1 MSGDVLGGGL
11 VVVVAAVL
19 WLAYLIPNWVQR
31 REYLATER
39 NVVRLQ
45 QTLRI
50 LAETAEVPEEVR
62 LEASARDV
70 AAQQRMLRE
79 VERRRRADTWLQL
92 RAARVANVR
101 PSAPV
106 AAAARAAAQRPL
118 ALKRRRRGRIATTVV
133 LTVGLVAAGFG
144 VAQLVAIGSWGLL
157 AAGALLVVA
166 AVAMLRRLARPLL
179 AGAVGEAPRAS
190 APVFDHAEYAE
201 AAVAAV
207 SREWTPQPLPKPLHL
222 SKGSAA
228 AGVMASVD
236 AAAELR
242 RALAR
247 SQMELR
253 AAERAA
259 LAAQAVPPPPAAE
272 PQPARIP
279 AASAPPS
286 RFAAMGVVDDPPPA
300 AIDLNEVL
308 RRRRAV

>member
-50 LAETAEVPEEVR
+50 LAETAEVPQEVR
-62 LEASARDV
+62 VEASARDV
-70 AAQQRMLRE
+70 AAQQRMLKE

-92 RAARVANVR
+92 RAARVANVT
-101 PSAPV
+101 PTAPV
-106 AAAARAAAQRPL
+106 AAAARAAAQLPL
-118 ALKRRRRGRIATTVV
+118 ALQRRRRGRIATTLV
-133 LTVGLVAAGFG
+133 LTFGVVAAGFG
-144 VAQLVAIGSWGLL
+144 TAQLATFGTWGLL
-157 AAGALLVVA
+157 AAGAVLVVA
-166 AVAMLRRLARPLL
+166 ALGMLRRLARPV
-179 AGAVGEAPRAS
+179 AGRAS
-190 APVFDHAEYAE
+190 APQATGIEPVFDHSAFADP
-201 AAVAAV
+201 APAV
-207 SREWTPQPLPKPLHL
+207 SREWTPQPLPRPLHL

-228 AGVMASVD
+228 AGMMASAD

-247 SQMELR
+247 SQMGLR
-253 AAERAA
+253 SAERAA
-259 LAAQAVPPPPAAE
+259 LVAASAEAPAHSGYPEPAAAE
-272 PQPARIP
+272 PPQQ
-279 AASAPPS
+279 PS
-286 RFAAMGVVDDPPPA
+286 RFAGMGLVDDQPPA